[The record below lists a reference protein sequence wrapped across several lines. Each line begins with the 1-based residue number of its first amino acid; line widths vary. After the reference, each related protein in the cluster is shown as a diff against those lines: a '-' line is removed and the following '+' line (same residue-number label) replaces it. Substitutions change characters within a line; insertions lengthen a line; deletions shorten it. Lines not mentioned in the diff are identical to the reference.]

1 MENVREVNGI
11 KVFKYHKKEY
21 ELVDEL
27 VKGGCQGC
35 AFINRMDCA
44 NLGKTQYCTKLHKI
58 FKLHLKC
65 IDE

>member
-1 MENVREVNGI
+1 MKKCTQDKQI
-11 KVFKYHKKEY
+11 FKYHGKEY

-44 NLGKTQYCTKLHKI
+44 SLGKTNYCRNRKI
-58 FKLHLKC
+58 FMLHLKS
-65 IDE
+65 DK